1 MSDAIIRPATL
12 ADLPSVERIVAE
24 AYAKYVERIGKKPGP
39 MLDDYR
45 RRIAEQAVSVLVDA
59 GAIAGIIVLLPKED
73 HLLLDNV
80 AVAANQQGRG
90 SGRRLIAFAEAE
102 ARRRGYGEI
111 RLYTHQTMHENI
123 DLYPRLGY
131 EETGRRTED
140 GYQRVFFRKRVER
153 AAGAPYSIPSSTR
166 SGGR

>member
-1 MSDAIIRPATL
+1 M
-12 ADLPSVERIVAE
+12 
-24 AYAKYVERIGKKPGP
+24 P
-39 MLDDYR
+39 MPNMY
-45 RRIAEQAVSVLVDA
+45 A

-123 DLYPRLGY
+123 ALYPRLGY
-131 EETGRRTED
+131 EETGRGTED
-140 GYQRVFFRKRVER
+140 GYQRVFFRKRVE
-153 AAGAPYSIPSSTR
+153 
-166 SGGR
+166 